1 MDQSLN
7 GGLQNYPPNGMFA
20 GQQLAPQGFFGGLGT
35 PTQSPMTSF
44 WGNRNLGQQ
53 ISDPN
58 GFGGSLNQ
66 RFMPFEPL

>member
-44 WGNRNLGQQ
+44 WGNRNLG
-53 ISDPN
+53 
-58 GFGGSLNQ
+58 
-66 RFMPFEPL
+66 